1 MTIGQFLVVIGVLGE
16 LWVWLAYFKTNTSR
30 RLLSKVSFVSG
41 STVLFGLVGYL
52 ADLY

>member
-30 RLLSKVSFVSG
+30 RLLLRVSFVSG
-41 STVLFGLVGYL
+41 WTMLLGLVGYL
-52 ADLY
+52 TNLY